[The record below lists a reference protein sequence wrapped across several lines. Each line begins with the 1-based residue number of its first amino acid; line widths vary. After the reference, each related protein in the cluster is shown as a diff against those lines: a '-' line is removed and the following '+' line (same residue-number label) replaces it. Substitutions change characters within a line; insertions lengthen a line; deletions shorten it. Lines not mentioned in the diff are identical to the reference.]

1 MGRLFG
7 TDGVRGIANEFL
19 SCEMSMQI
27 GRALTYLLSSKR
39 KYRPKII
46 IGMDT
51 RISSEMLASS
61 IAAGVCSVGGDVIM
75 LGVVPT
81 PAVAYL
87 VKKYKAKAGIMISAS
102 HNPYNYN
109 GIKIFGAEGFKLSD
123 ELEEQIEAIVLDKT
137 ETVRLADGKNIGKI
151 VYHNHASDDYINHL
165 VGTGKY
171 DFSGMKIA
179 IDCACGS
186 ASATAEKLFSRLG
199 AYCHILSANP
209 NGININENCGS
220 THLENLKKF
229 VVDNKMDVGI
239 AFDGDADRCLAI
251 DENGNEID
259 GDYIMAIIARDM
271 QKHGALKKNTVVG
284 TIMSNYGF
292 QKFCEENDITFIAAK
307 VGDRYVLEMLNLEGF
322 ALGGEQ
328 SGHIILRDHATTG
341 DGQLTA
347 ITLLSL
353 MKKNASSLS
362 ELASCMKKYPQ
373 HIVNISA
380 SSSAK
385 LALFTDE
392 DIREIIAETEKKL
405 SGRGRLVIRPSGT
418 EPVVR
423 IMIEDVV
430 YEDTVALAEDVAKRI
445 SDKLK
450 SY

>member
-19 SCEMSMQI
+19 SCEMAIEI
-27 GRALTYLLSSKR
+27 GRALTHLLSSKR

-61 IAAGVCSVGGDVIM
+61 IASGICSVGGDVVM

-123 ELEEQIEAIVLDKT
+123 ELEEQIESIVLDKA
-137 ETVRLADGKNIGKI
+137 EQVRLADGKNIGKI
-151 VYHNHASDDYINHL
+151 VYHSYATDDYVNYL
-165 VGTGKY
+165 ASTGNY

-199 AYCHILSANP
+199 ANCRILSANP

-220 THLENLKKF
+220 THLENLRKF
-229 VVDNKMDVGI
+229 VLDNKMDVGI

-259 GDYIMAIIARDM
+259 GDYIMAIIAKDM
-271 QKHGALKKNTVVG
+271 QQSGTLNKNTVVG

-292 QKFCEENDITFIAAK
+292 QKFCEENDINFIAAK

-322 ALGGEQ
+322 SLGGEQ

-347 ITLLSL
+347 ISLLAL
-353 MKKNASSLS
+353 MKKNGKSLS
-362 ELASCMKKYPQ
+362 ELSSCMKKYPQ
-373 HIVNISA
+373 HTVNISA

-392 DIREIIAETEKKL
+392 DIKAIISETENKL

-430 YEDTVALAEDVAKRI
+430 YEDTVALAENVAGRI
-445 SDKLK
+445 AEKLK
-450 SY
+450 AY